1 MTLMSVTESK
11 ISDVDNARATRLAR
25 ARGYP
30 YEFPKQSFT
39 YRNGIAAPFV
49 SEMIQGRTP
58 VLAFG
63 SNQSPERLQQKF
75 GHNSDTVIPVQRARL
90 RDFDVVYAARITSY
104 GAVPAML
111 QSHPGAN
118 VSLAVTWLDDI
129 QLAVMHESEGVG
141 SGYDFALLD
150 GVDLELDTG
159 ELRSEVH
166 LYASLHGHFIHDQTA
181 VALAAVSAKGRGW
194 PARTTD
200 EMLVLARDRV
210 SPETPIDDFIVRL
223 VGDDAFRRAC
233 TEVLGHDAVRF
244 SHPHQVIDV

>member
-1 MTLMSVTESK
+1 MTPMSVTESK
-11 ISDVDNARATRLAR
+11 ISEVDSERAARLAR

-30 YEFPKQSFT
+30 YQFPKHSFT
-39 YRNGIAAPFV
+39 YRDGNAAPFV
-49 SEMIQGRTP
+49 SEAIRGRTP

-75 GHNSDTVIPVQRARL
+75 GHTSGTVIPVQRAQL

-111 QSHPGAN
+111 QSHPGVN
-118 VSLAVTWLDDI
+118 VSLAVTWLDDA

-141 SGYDFALLD
+141 SGYEFALLN

-159 ELRSEVH
+159 ERRSEVY
-166 LYASLHGHFIHDQTA
+166 LYASLHGHFVHDQTA
-181 VALAAVSAKGRGW
+181 VALAAVSASGRGW
-194 PARTTD
+194 PVRTTD

-210 SPETPIDDFIVRL
+210 SPDVPIDDFIVRL
-223 VGDDAFRRAC
+223 VGDDDFRRAC
-233 TEVLGHDAVRF
+233 TEALGHDAVRF